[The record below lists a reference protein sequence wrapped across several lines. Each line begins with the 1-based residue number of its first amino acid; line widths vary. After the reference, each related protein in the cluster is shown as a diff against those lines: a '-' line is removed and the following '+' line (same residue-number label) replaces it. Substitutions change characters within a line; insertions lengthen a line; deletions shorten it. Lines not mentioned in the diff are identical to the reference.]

1 MGWGKYITYFV
12 DNSAQDDGEWHH
24 WMLYKNVSGNI
35 TGSKLYVDGASLNV
49 SNPSDNGNRASYI
62 EGLSIGHDGGSVN
75 YFTGSLKEFSVFSGD
90 KTGNASTYYNNGTPY
105 DVTDEDDLQAYWK
118 MTENHGSVIYDYSG
132 NGNNGTLDGATW
144 KIQ

>member
-1 MGWGKYITYFV
+1 
-12 DNSAQDDGEWHH
+12 
-24 WMLYKNVSGNI
+24 MLYKNVSGNI
-35 TGSKLYVDGASLNV
+35 TGSKLYVDGISLNV

-90 KTGNASTYYNNGTPY
+90 KTGNASTYYNNGMPY
-105 DVTDEDDLQAYWK
+105 DVTNEDDLQAYWK
-118 MTENHGSVIYDYSG
+118 MDEYSGSIANDSSGEGNHGTI
-132 NGNNGTLDGATW
+132 DGATW

>member
-1 MGWGKYITYFV
+1 
-12 DNSAQDDGEWHH
+12 
-24 WMLYKNVSGNI
+24 MLYKNVSGNI
-35 TGSKLYVDGASLNV
+35 TGSKLYVDGTSLNV

-62 EGLSIGHDGGSVN
+62 EGLSIGHDGGLVN